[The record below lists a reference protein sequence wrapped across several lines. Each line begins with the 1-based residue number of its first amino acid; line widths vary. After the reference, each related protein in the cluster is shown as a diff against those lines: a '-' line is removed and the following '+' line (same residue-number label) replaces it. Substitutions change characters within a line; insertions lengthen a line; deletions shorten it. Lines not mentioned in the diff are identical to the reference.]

1 MTATKPPYS
10 CWIITEGIAGTENQ
24 CLGVAQD
31 LGIEPVVKRINLNQ
45 PWKSLSPYIGFETAR
60 TFTPTLLPPW
70 PDLVI
75 SSGRKSIAASRYIKK
90 QSHGKTII
98 VHIQDPRVP
107 CPDFDLICVPE
118 HDPMRG
124 KNVFVT
130 QAAPNRITQDRIEA
144 EMQKFLFLAKLARP
158 RIAVLIGGKSK
169 AYDLDRPT
177 TERLIQE
184 LFPLKGSLMLTCS
197 RRTGEENKR
206 LIETAFKKSTNYVW
220 DGQGENPYLA
230 MLGYADYI
238 LVTADSTSMM
248 SDAATTGKPV
258 YMLNLKGKGSRR
270 IRAMHQNLIRHGA
283 LRELKGTLDDFSY
296 APLQDAKNIA
306 NEIKLRFA
314 SLLTQRDV

>member
-1 MTATKPPYS
+1 MTAPDNTYS
-10 CWIITEGIAGTENQ
+10 CWVITEGIAGTENQ
-24 CLGVAQD
+24 CLGVAQA
-31 LGIEPVVKRINLNQ
+31 LGIEPVVKQITLNQ
-45 PWKSLSPYIGFETAR
+45 PWKSLSPYLGCETAR
-60 TFTPTLLPPW
+60 TFTPALSPPW

-75 SSGRKSIAASRYIKK
+75 SSGRKSIAASRYIKR

-107 CPDFDLICVPE
+107 CPEFDLICVPA

-124 KNVFVT
+124 QNVFVT

-144 EMQKFLFLAKLARP
+144 EIKKFEFLAGLPHP

-177 TERLIQE
+177 AEKLIQD
-184 LFPLKGSLMLTCS
+184 LSALKGSLMVTCS
-197 RRTGEENKR
+197 RRTGEENR
-206 LIETAFKKSTNYVW
+206 RMIETAFKKAPNYVW

-230 MLGYADYI
+230 MLGYADFI

-258 YMLNLKGKGSRR
+258 YMLNLKGKGSKR
-270 IRAMHQNLIRHGA
+270 IRTMHQNLIQNGS
-283 LRELKGTLDDFSY
+283 LREFKGTLEEFSY
-296 APLQDAKNIA
+296 PPLQDAKNIA

-314 SLLTQRDV
+314 SLLAQPDV